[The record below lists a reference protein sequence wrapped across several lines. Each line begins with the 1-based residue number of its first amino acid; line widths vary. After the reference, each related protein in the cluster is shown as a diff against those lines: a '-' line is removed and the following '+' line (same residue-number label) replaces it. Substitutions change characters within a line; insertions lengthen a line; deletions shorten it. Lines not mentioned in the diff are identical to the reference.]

1 MSADDLHTL
10 HVVPSTLTEAD
21 LPGSNTAD
29 LDYTQRRP
37 YEATR
42 QRLDRALQA
51 CGEVPFAP
59 QHGETPESYRRRLLG
74 NLAVH
79 TETHRRLDTRSI
91 TADSI
96 DRFEMRIAA
105 EALAEPARKGTL
117 APIHSK
123 DRSGRQVTEYV
134 GDIASWLAPFK
145 DVTRLGVIHRD
156 GVPQPIP
163 TVAFAGAVR

>member
-1 MSADDLHTL
+1 MSDDLDTPR
-10 HVVPSTLTEAD
+10 VVPATLTEAD
-21 LPGSNTAD
+21 FPGSNTAD

-74 NLAVH
+74 NLATH
-79 TETHRRLDTRSI
+79 TATHRRLDTRSI

-105 EALAEPARKGTL
+105 EALAEPERKGTL
-117 APIHSK
+117 APIHSR
-123 DRSGRQVTEYV
+123 DRAGRECTEFV
-134 GDIASWLAPFK
+134 GDVGAWLNDFK
-145 DVTRLGVIHRD
+145 SPAIVSPPCIN
-156 GVPQPIP
+156 GVPQQIP
-163 TVAFAGAVR
+163 VIPFAGAGR